1 MTVPF
6 DSSFEMQDPAAVP
19 KATAAQPRS
28 FRPKSQR
35 HWPVEYDPPANEI
48 IVGVVVPF
56 DFALDWEYWR
66 YLPPRV
72 ILHFT
77 RTPFLRLPVGVPLS
91 RAVGRPSVVARATRT
106 LLAVNPAAVLYACTS
121 GSFVDGVAHD
131 ERIRAAMAAAGAR
144 NPVTTSS
151 AMLDGFRATGIKK
164 IALATPYTD
173 TLTRRLCT
181 FLEEGGIEI
190 VSCHYLGLSENMAK
204 VSKSTIASLT
214 RGLDTTK
221 ADAVFVS
228 CTSLRTYG
236 IVNDLE
242 AEMGRPVFTSNQV
255 SLWRALV
262 AAGALPRPKRAP
274 SPRWTMGGPPP
285 IALSTRLLMDA
296 SATVRSWDL
305 PVGPSSPE
313 MHQRELSL
321 G

>member
-1 MTVPF
+1 MAMSF
-6 DSSFEMQDPAAVP
+6 DSSFEMQDPAAAP
-19 KATAAQPRS
+19 KATAATPRS
-28 FRPKSQR
+28 FSPKSQR

-77 RTPFLRLPVGVPLS
+77 RTPYLRLPVGVPLS
-91 RAVGRPSVVARATRT
+91 RAVGRPSVVARAART
-106 LLAVNPAAVLYACTS
+106 LLAVNPSAVLYACTS
-121 GSFVDGVAHD
+121 GSFVDGVAAD

-151 AMLDGFRATGIKK
+151 AVMDAFRATGIHK
-164 IALATPYTD
+164 IALATPYTG
-173 TLTRRLCT
+173 TLTRRLCA
-181 FLEEGGIEI
+181 FLEEAGIEI
-190 VSCHYLGLSENMAK
+190 TSCRYLGLSENMAK
-204 VSKSTIASLT
+204 VSKSSIASLA
-214 RGLDTTK
+214 RSLDATD

-236 IVNDLE
+236 IVNALE
-242 AEMGRPVFTSNQV
+242 DEMQRPVFTSNQV

-285 IALSTRLLMDA
+285 IAHSTQLLMDA
-296 SATVRSWDL
+296 SATVRAWDL
-305 PVGPSSPE
+305 PVVEPTAEVHRQE
-313 MHQRELSL
+313 MSL